1 MAAQRQDDF
10 DYYNN
15 QESQNQTN
23 QNQPKYQE
31 FYQVDNQSAKLRELL
46 FFARI
51 ALFCISSVLLTF
63 LFLTMGLGTLIA
75 IPGSP
80 ARNRYYINHFNLRPF
95 DEEKIIQ
102 CLNRA
107 NKRSSQT

>member
-75 IPGSP
+75 FSLAVLLGIAITST
-80 ARNRYYINHFNLRPF
+80 ISTFVLSM
-95 DEEKIIQ
+95 K
-102 CLNRA
+102 
-107 NKRSSQT
+107 KK

>member
-75 IPGSP
+75 FSLAVLLGIAITST
-80 ARNRYYINHFNLRPF
+80 ISTFVLSM
-95 DEEKIIQ
+95 K
-102 CLNRA
+102 
-107 NKRSSQT
+107 K

>member
-15 QESQNQTN
+15 QESQNQAN

-75 IPGSP
+75 FSLAVLLGIAITST
-80 ARNRYYINHFNLRPF
+80 ISTFVLSM
-95 DEEKIIQ
+95 K
-102 CLNRA
+102 
-107 NKRSSQT
+107 KK

>member
-15 QESQNQTN
+15 QESQNQTNQNQPN

-75 IPGSP
+75 FSLAVLLGIAITST
-80 ARNRYYINHFNLRPF
+80 ISTFVLSM
-95 DEEKIIQ
+95 K
-102 CLNRA
+102 
-107 NKRSSQT
+107 KK

>member
-1 MAAQRQDDF
+1 MAAQRQDDL

-75 IPGSP
+75 FSLAVLLGIAITST
-80 ARNRYYINHFNLRPF
+80 ISTFVLSM
-95 DEEKIIQ
+95 K
-102 CLNRA
+102 
-107 NKRSSQT
+107 KK

>member
-10 DYYNN
+10 DYYDN

-75 IPGSP
+75 FSLAVLLGIAITST
-80 ARNRYYINHFNLRPF
+80 ISTFVLSM
-95 DEEKIIQ
+95 K
-102 CLNRA
+102 
-107 NKRSSQT
+107 KK

>member
-1 MAAQRQDDF
+1 QRQDDF

-75 IPGSP
+75 FSLAVLLGIAITST
-80 ARNRYYINHFNLRPF
+80 ISTFVLSM
-95 DEEKIIQ
+95 K
-102 CLNRA
+102 
-107 NKRSSQT
+107 KK

>member
-23 QNQPKYQE
+23 QNQTKYQE

-75 IPGSP
+75 FSLAVLLGIAITST
-80 ARNRYYINHFNLRPF
+80 ISTFVLSM
-95 DEEKIIQ
+95 K
-102 CLNRA
+102 
-107 NKRSSQT
+107 KK

>member
-75 IPGSP
+75 FSLAVLLGIAITST
-80 ARNRYYINHFNLRPF
+80 ISTFILSM
-95 DEEKIIQ
+95 K
-102 CLNRA
+102 
-107 NKRSSQT
+107 KK